1 MHFTY
6 CILSSSYETSRIYLH
21 LKAFLCPIKKKK
33 TPTQY
38 VLLVK
43 NQDSDR
49 HTICS
54 HVIADLLG
62 ANYLSYPSIQDLL

>member
-1 MHFTY
+1 MS
-6 CILSSSYETSRIYLH
+6 I
-21 LKAFLCPIKKKK
+21 KKKKK